1 MNNLRKVHYNDILL
15 HLYGNKPSDTAN
27 YPDWMKYIGRFSP
40 ENVTML
46 TEEWGLVWDGDGI
59 DVLHG
64 LIGNYLKYNSSHK
77 VSLYIAAGIPVIVSK
92 ESALAEFVEE
102 NKLGI
107 TVSSLLDLDK
117 RITSQD
123 KEELQCIR
131 EHVDE
136 MSDVLRN
143 GGRLGAILED
153 IVKD

>member
-1 MNNLRKVHYNDILL
+1 M
-15 HLYGNKPSDTAN
+15 
-27 YPDWMKYIGRFSP
+27 
-40 ENVTML
+40 
-46 TEEWGLVWDGDGI
+46 
-59 DVLHG
+59 
-64 LIGNYLKYNSSHK
+64 
-77 VSLYIAAGIPVIVSK
+77 
-92 ESALAEFVEE
+92 EE